1 MKSAPPELARDALDA
16 APDAMIIIDSAG
28 VIRFANRQV
37 SVLFGFAHEAIV
49 DQPVELLIPERF
61 HAKHV
66 GHREG
71 YYRNLRV
78 RPMGAGLQLFGRRSD
93 GREFPVEISLSPI
106 QHEPE
111 TLVAA
116 AIRDVTERTRNE
128 AEMRYLQSIAE
139 TALSS
144 QSTEKLIPALL
155 AGLREALQSD
165 TTTILLADEG
175 GRYLTPFA
183 SDGLE
188 AELGGEVHVPVGRGV
203 AGRIAVSDGPLILED
218 LSEIEVVSPIL
229 RSRVQSVVGIPL
241 KSGGRLMGVVH
252 AGSLVRRAFTEDEA
266 RLLSLAADRIST
278 AIERMR
284 LQESEHAARQAA
296 ETANRQKSL
305 FLATA
310 SHDLRQPL
318 QTLSLLN
325 GTLRRLVGEGL
336 AAEALSEQQIA
347 LDAMSRLL
355 NALLDISK
363 LESGAIK
370 PDPDDFIVG
379 EIFEELRH
387 EFASLAQ
394 NKGLDL
400 RIRSCEECIHSDRSL
415 VGQILR
421 NLLANAIKY
430 TQAGWVT
437 LRCLHEASSVRL
449 EVLDT
454 GIGIPADKLQ
464 YIYDEFYQVGVSANS
479 TREGYGLGLS
489 IVRRVAQL
497 LDAKLDVQ
505 SELGKGSTFA
515 LTLRVG
521 TPTVRQRRRDSI
533 STQRAEHTGGRI
545 LLVEDDQAVRN
556 ATRMLLMSEG
566 FQVIAAAS
574 PEEALAR
581 VAEDAQIDLLVTDY
595 HLQDGKVGTDV
606 IAAVRAAIKR
616 ELKAVLITGD
626 TSTAIA
632 QLSRDRLMRVA
643 SKPVNA
649 EQLLS
654 LLRGLLATA

>member
-1 MKSAPPELARDALDA
+1 MKSAPFELARDALDA
-16 APDAMIIIDSAG
+16 APDAMIIIDGAG
-28 VIRFANRQV
+28 VIRFANHQV
-37 SVLFGFAHEAIV
+37 SVLFGFAHEAV
-49 DQPVELLIPERF
+49 LDQPVELLIPERF

-71 YYRNLRV
+71 YHKNLRV

-116 AIRDVTERTRNE
+116 AIRDVTERARNE

-144 QSTEKLIPALL
+144 RSTEELIPALL
-155 AGLREALQSD
+155 AGLRAALKSD
-165 TTTILLADEG
+165 TATMLLADEDG
-175 GRYLTPFA
+175 QYLTPVA

-188 AELGGEVHVPVGRGV
+188 AELGGEIRVPVGRGV

-218 LSEIEVVSPIL
+218 LSGIEVASPIL

-241 KSGGRLMGVVH
+241 KSGGRLIGVVH
-252 AGSLVRRAFTEDEA
+252 AGSSVRRAFTEDEA

-284 LQESEHAARQAA
+284 LQESEHSARQAA
-296 ETANRQKSL
+296 EAANRQKSS

-325 GTLRRLVGEGL
+325 GTLRRLTGGADV
-336 AAEALSEQQIA
+336 AEVLNAQETAI
-347 LDAMSRLL
+347 DAMSRLL

-394 NKGLDL
+394 NKGLEL
-400 RIRSCEECIHSDRSL
+400 RVRSCEECVRSDRSL

-430 TQAGWVT
+430 TRTGWVT
-437 LRCLHEASSVRL
+437 LRCMHEASSVRL

-454 GIGIPADKLQ
+454 GIGIPPDKLQ
-464 YIYDEFYQVGVSANS
+464 YIYDEFYQVGVPANS

-489 IVRRVAQL
+489 IVRRVATL
-497 LDAKLDVQ
+497 LDVKLDVQ
-505 SELGKGSTFA
+505 SEPGKGSTFA
-515 LTLRVG
+515 VTLPVG
-521 TPTVRQRRRDSI
+521 SSTVRERRLAPAPTERSERT
-533 STQRAEHTGGRI
+533 SGRV
-545 LLVEDDQAVRN
+545 LLVEDDHAVRN
-556 ATRMLLMSEG
+556 ATRMLLKSEG
-566 FQVIAAAS
+566 FKVIAAAS
-574 PEEALAR
+574 PEEALDLL
-581 VAEDAQIDLLVTDY
+581 AEDPQIDLLVTDY
-595 HLQDGKVGTDV
+595 HLQDGKLGTDV
-606 IAAVRAAIKR
+606 IAAVRAALDR
-616 ELKAVLITGD
+616 ELRAVLITGD

-643 SKPVNA
+643 NKPVNA
-649 EQLLS
+649 EQLFS
-654 LLRGLLATA
+654 LLRALLATD